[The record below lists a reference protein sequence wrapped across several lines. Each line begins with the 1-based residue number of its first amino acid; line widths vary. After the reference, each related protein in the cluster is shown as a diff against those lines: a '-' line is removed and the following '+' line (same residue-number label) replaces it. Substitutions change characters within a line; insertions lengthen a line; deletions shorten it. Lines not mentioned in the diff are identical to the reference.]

1 MATPLIRIPQEQG
14 GTLYAFANA
23 ARDLTRSYYNPDLN
37 FNFSKFALIKVPVVS
52 APAQGS
58 TNNYIQ
64 FNNLFDHSGAAYDDI
79 TKLCIKS

>member
-37 FNFSKFALIKVPVVS
+37 FEFSKFALIKVPAVTVPS
-52 APAQGS
+52 LGS
-58 TNNYIQ
+58 TNNYIE
-64 FNNLFDHSGAAYDDI
+64 FN
-79 TKLCIKS
+79 KLVISKI